1 MSSVFQ
7 FRLVTLIALTQN
19 CGSNHRASD
28 FSFFQQ
34 THNVQISPYILLVIS
49 LGYNLQ
55 FYVLFTISNN
65 PSSYSSAVIS
75 KSEKR
80 FPFYIDLAL
89 KNVFPNPKRLSR
101 PISRPLSI
109 TCLFCNLMELSTSP
123 ETTCLFCNL
132 IEVSYSSF

>member
-49 LGYNLQ
+49 LGYNLSILYFIYKFQ
-55 FYVLFTISNN
+55 QPIKLFKRCYIE
-65 PSSYSSAVIS
+65 IR
-75 KSEKR
+75 KR

-89 KNVFPNPKRLSR
+89 KMFSR
-101 PISRPLSI
+101 I
-109 TCLFCNLMELSTSP
+109 
-123 ETTCLFCNL
+123 
-132 IEVSYSSF
+132 